1 MPEPIIQVRVANFR
15 SLIFWALGIF
25 LLVRFIDTIAVT
37 LIPFI
42 LVLFFTMVLDPPIR
56 RLERRGLSRSASVLL
71 LVLFLVFA
79 AYLVISYAIPPI
91 IKQANDLAV
100 KFPDYTQRLE
110 MRFEELTERYPHL
123 REQIARAEIQKNLS
137 DAVTGLGRNLLPQ
150 IGRFS
155 LSFLTGLL
163 SLLLVMILTLYTV
176 ANPKPLVRGFVH
188 AFPPPHRRTVLRV
201 LFRVSQQLQLWV
213 RATFLLMLSIGIPT
227 TIFLWL
233 IGVKSPLLFG
243 ALAGLGEGIPTIGPI
258 LTAIPPILVAFADDP
273 IKALYVL
280 VFFIALQQIENN
292 FLVPRIMSS
301 ALRLHFFSVMF
312 SVVVMGS
319 LIGPIGIL
327 LATPTCAFIKVLYE
341 EVYQPQI
348 RRRREKEQRRAE
360 AEKQETEAETAPSP

>member
-1 MPEPIIQVRVANFR
+1 MPEPVIQVRVANFR

-71 LVLFLVFA
+71 LVLFIVFA

-91 IKQANDLAV
+91 LNQANDLAT

-110 MRFEELTERYPHL
+110 MRFEELTARYPHL
-123 REQIARAEIQKNLS
+123 REQIERADIQKSLS
-137 DAVTGLGRNLLPQ
+137 DAVSGLGRSLLPQ

-155 LSFLTGLL
+155 LSFLTGVL
-163 SLLLVMILTLYTV
+163 SLLLVLILTLYTV

-188 AFPPPHRRTVLRV
+188 AFPPQHRRTVLRV
-201 LFRVSQQLQLWV
+201 LFRVSEQLQLWV
-213 RATFLLMLSIGIPT
+213 RATFLLMLSIGIPS
-227 TIFLWL
+227 TIFLWI
-233 IGVKSPLLFG
+233 IGIKSPLLFG
-243 ALAGLGEGIPTIGPI
+243 TLAGLGEGIPTIGPI
-258 LTAIPPILVAFADDP
+258 LTAIPPILVAFADEP
-273 IKALYVL
+273 IKALWVL
-280 VFFIALQQIENN
+280 LFFIVLQQVENN

-301 ALRLHFFSVMF
+301 ALKLHFFSVMF

-319 LIGPIGIL
+319 LLGPIGIL
-327 LATPTCAFIKVLYE
+327 LATPTCAFVKVLYE
-341 EVYQPQI
+341 EIYLPQI
-348 RRRREKEQRRAE
+348 GQKSRRERRKADTEKREE
-360 AEKQETEAETAPSP
+360 AVEAAPSS